1 MPDPAANC
9 ELHDAADFRRRL
21 RALVT
26 RYREECLWD
35 LKEHPDL
42 DQEAVARMVLRRIK
56 SCADRSGFVEAQRL
70 LRWLSRT
77 RSAAPARAS

>member
-1 MPDPAANC
+1 MPDPVANR
-9 ELHDAADFRRRL
+9 EPHDAAAFRRRL

-42 DQEAVARMVLRRIK
+42 DQEAVARMVLRRII
-56 SCADRSGFVEAQRL
+56 SCADRGGFVEAQRL
-70 LRWLSRT
+70 LRWLSQT

>member
-1 MPDPAANC
+1 MDDSVRSRSSR
-9 ELHDAADFRRRL
+9 DAVEFQSRL

-26 RYREECLWD
+26 RYGEECLWD

-42 DQEAVARMVLRRIK
+42 EQEAVARMVLRRIV
-56 SCADRSGFVEAQRL
+56 SCGDRVGFVEAQRL

-77 RSAAPARAS
+77 SNVPSAGS